1 MTPLVVA
8 LQDGF
13 ASDLVVV
20 RVNGQ
25 EVFRKEGVE
34 TKLLLG
40 YADSFETQVPKG
52 SVNVEV
58 ILPLRNLSETIV
70 LEATKAVYVGI
81 SILGSRIGHRISH
94 EPFGYL

>member
-1 MTPLVVA
+1 MALLVIA

-13 ASDLVVV
+13 ADDLVII
-20 RVNGQ
+20 RVNGH
-25 EVFRKEGVE
+25 EVFRKEGVK

-40 YADSFETQVPKG
+40 YADSFEGQIPEG

-58 ILPLRNLSETIV
+58 ILPTKNLSETIV
-70 LEATKAVYVGI
+70 LQVTKEVY
-81 SILGSRIGHRISH
+81 LGFSMHEGKIDHRISH